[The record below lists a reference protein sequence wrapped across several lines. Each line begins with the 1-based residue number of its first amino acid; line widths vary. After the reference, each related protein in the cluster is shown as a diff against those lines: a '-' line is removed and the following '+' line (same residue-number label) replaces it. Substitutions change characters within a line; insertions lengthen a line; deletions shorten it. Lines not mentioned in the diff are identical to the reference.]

1 MSNFYRVMFFLNLVI
16 CVGIFAV
23 FLWQIVSATIDEN
36 PKDKARHFTRSYIF
50 LAIFLYL
57 VLIEIALGHPLQLPE
72 EINEVVNIE
81 KVEN

>member
-1 MSNFYRVMFFLNLVI
+1 MSNFYRVMFFLNLVV

-23 FLWQIVSATIDEN
+23 FIWQIVSAASDEN
-36 PKDKARHFTRSYIF
+36 PKDKARHFAISYIF

-57 VLIEIALGHPLQLPE
+57 VLIQIALGHPLQLPE
-72 EINEVVNIE
+72 EINATVNTE